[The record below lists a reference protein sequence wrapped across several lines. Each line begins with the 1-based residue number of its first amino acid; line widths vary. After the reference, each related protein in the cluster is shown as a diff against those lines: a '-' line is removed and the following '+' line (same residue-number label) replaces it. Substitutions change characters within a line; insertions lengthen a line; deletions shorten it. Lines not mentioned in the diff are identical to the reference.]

1 MLVIHFFLFIFILFL
16 FIYLFFF
23 ECNVTSKYLLSLFL
37 QKMRRSVLY
46 SCKLIIFNWSINSPR
61 ETAVNIVLDVSENSR
76 GNVYNMKFSVKL
88 QPTNMEFVNPSR
100 LRFSPDFPQ
109 KSFLE
114 LIYKSASSELIN
126 AVMEYINFRSSVS
139 QLESITYK
147 FTKNRTPSQ

>member
-1 MLVIHFFLFIFILFL
+1 MLVIHFFYL
-16 FIYLFFF
+16 FIYFFIF
-23 ECNVTSKYLLSLFL
+23 VLLCFSLMQCVKQECTLVVSSKNKAVCTLFL
-37 QKMRRSVLY
+37 QTDN
-46 SCKLIIFNWSINSPR
+46 FNRSINSPR
-61 ETAVNIVLDVSENSR
+61 ETAVDIVLDVSENSR

-114 LIYKSASSELIN
+114 LIYKSICSELID
-126 AVMEYINFRSSVS
+126 AVMEYINFRSSGS
-139 QLESITYK
+139 KLENITYN

>member
-1 MLVIHFFLFIFILFL
+1 MLVIHFFYL
-16 FIYLFFF
+16 FIYLFIFVLFCFF
-23 ECNVTSKYLLSLFL
+23 WMQCVKQECTLVVSSKNETVCTLFL
-37 QKMRRSVLY
+37 QTDY
-46 SCKLIIFNWSINSPR
+46 FNWSINSPR
-61 ETAVNIVLDVSENSR
+61 ETAVDIVLDISENYR

-114 LIYKSASSELIN
+114 LIYKSTCSELIN
-126 AVMEYINFRSSVS
+126 AVMEYINFRSSAS
-139 QLESITYK
+139 KLESITYK

>member
-1 MLVIHFFLFIFILFL
+1 MQCVKQECTLV
-16 FIYLFFF
+16 
-23 ECNVTSKYLLSLFL
+23 VSSKNETVCTLFL
-37 QKMRRSVLY
+37 QTDY
-46 SCKLIIFNWSINSPR
+46 FNWSINSPR
-61 ETAVNIVLDVSENSR
+61 ETAVDIVLDISENYR

-114 LIYKSASSELIN
+114 LIYKSTCSELIN
-126 AVMEYINFRSSVS
+126 AVMEYINFRSSGS
-139 QLESITYK
+139 KLESITYK

>member
-1 MLVIHFFLFIFILFL
+1 
-16 FIYLFFF
+16 
-23 ECNVTSKYLLSLFL
+23 
-37 QKMRRSVLY
+37 MRRSVLY
-46 SCKLIIFNWSINSPR
+46 SCKLIIFDWSINSPR
-61 ETAVNIVLDVSENSR
+61 ETAVDVVLDVSENSR

-114 LIYKSASSELIN
+114 LIYKSTSSELIN
-126 AVMEYINFRSSVS
+126 AVMEYINFRSSGS
-139 QLESITYK
+139 KLESITYK